1 MNTCENNP
9 VLYRKGPCDFGSLSA
24 ACFEQLGRRTL
35 MLKSGFRAQALKLSI
50 TECSDGV
57 IVVLPSMACHGH
69 RICQGTILQGA
80 LSCDL

>member
-1 MNTCENNP
+1 
-9 VLYRKGPCDFGSLSA
+9 
-24 ACFEQLGRRTL
+24 
-35 MLKSGFRAQALKLSI
+35 MLKSGFRAQAFKLSI